1 MTALTLAVGPAAAA
15 APAVP
20 APPPAAPAPDAP
32 PEAPAPAP
40 DAPAPD
46 APPPPELDRRMIGAG
61 LVVTAAA
68 LAAATVMLWRDRCR
82 GCGRARG

>member
-1 MTALTLAVGPAAAA
+1 M
-15 APAVP
+15 
-20 APPPAAPAPDAP
+20 
-32 PEAPAPAP
+32 
-40 DAPAPD
+40 PAPD

>member
-1 MTALTLAVGPAAAA
+1 MTAMTLAAGPAAPA

-32 PEAPAPAP
+32 PEAPAP
-40 DAPAPD
+40 DVPAPD